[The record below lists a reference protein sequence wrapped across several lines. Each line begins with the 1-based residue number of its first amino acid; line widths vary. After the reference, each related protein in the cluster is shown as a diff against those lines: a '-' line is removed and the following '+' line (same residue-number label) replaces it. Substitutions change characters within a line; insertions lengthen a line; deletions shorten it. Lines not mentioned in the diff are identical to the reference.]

1 MENICHYW
9 KNLTCSIFLFV
20 SDLSGTSPVTPTPKV
35 VRRKASFEGVVK
47 HLTDLAVT
55 ISTDDGGQKK
65 LLTAN
70 SDIFNGRGRDDDYV
84 IQVCLLLTLDYFWG
98 LFTFQIINAKSN
110 EKFYMLMFLMQIK
123 HILGCLLRAEEP

>member
-1 MENICHYW
+1 
-9 KNLTCSIFLFV
+9 
-20 SDLSGTSPVTPTPKV
+20 VTPTPKV

-70 SDIFNGRGRDDDYV
+70 NDIFNGRGRDDDYV
-84 IQVCLLLTLDYFWG
+84 IQVCLSPFTLEIFSFLLAF
-98 LFTFQIINAKSN
+98 I
-110 EKFYMLMFLMQIK
+110 
-123 HILGCLLRAEEP
+123 